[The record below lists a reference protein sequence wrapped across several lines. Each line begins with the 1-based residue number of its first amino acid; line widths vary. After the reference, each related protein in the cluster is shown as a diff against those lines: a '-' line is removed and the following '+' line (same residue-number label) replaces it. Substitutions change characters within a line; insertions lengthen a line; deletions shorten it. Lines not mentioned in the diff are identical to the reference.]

1 MFLNYEFCDVWL
13 FLFKNVF
20 NRSRA
25 QMRPVNPSE
34 SPLTFETA
42 SHLLH
47 YLIVIGQSY
56 MLSIGERR
64 EYRHETKHNGYHN
77 EMKSGVTFDSESL
90 INYYSSCYYLCITK
104 KFIWWKS
111 ADQKKKWVLKYQISK
126 I

>member
-1 MFLNYEFCDVWL
+1 
-13 FLFKNVF
+13 
-20 NRSRA
+20 
-25 QMRPVNPSE
+25 MRPVNPSE

-90 INYYSSCYYLCITK
+90 INYYSSCYYLCVTK
-104 KFIWWKS
+104 KIHLVEISRPKE
-111 ADQKKKWVLKYQISK
+111 KVGSK
-126 I
+126 ISNIENLTTSSVTLTCLLSTF